1 MKYEDLGPL
10 ERAILES
17 VIAAEVLGLPRDLEN
32 LHRFL
37 PGYHTHQRNVAAALA
52 PGRALSNW
60 LVRSG
65 PYFLMRDRA
74 DSAVGVRAGS
84 HRAASDWEDCA
95 GLLRGMAKL
104 PWVEAVA
111 AIGPFAQG
119 YQPAI
124 GRPLDL
130 VVIAEGGRADLARGG
145 LAAFRRAHAGLG
157 FLGTSGQKKPL
168 RVVRVLDA
176 DQLELAKP
184 DATEA
189 LLWASL
195 NPLVGLAAWDHFLA
209 SNPWL
214 RARFPNW
221 SLRDVGVPRP
231 VSDRRL
237 DGRLARI
244 RRSRIS
250 LPGNLGTLL
259 RSEGRRE
266 GLLNQL
272 EARFS
277 SRAIVGSDLGV
288 RAALDDLEATI
299 YGDRLEGVQ
308 SWTFDEEPSE
318 VSGEPEANHEPE
330 VSVESEVKE
339 ERQVL
344 VDPEVPT
351 EPEVSVEPHAAE
363 GPEAEV
369 DARGAALP
377 ETADEVPLAPVS
389 RSPRK
394 RRPSARTAPARRGT
408 RTRRSVASDP
418 RGQRGAGRGRKSG
431 SSRR

>member
-1 MKYEDLGPL
+1 MNYEDLGPL

-17 VIAAEVLGLPRDLEN
+17 VVAAEVLGLPRDVED

-52 PGRALSNW
+52 PGRGLSNW

-104 PWVEAVA
+104 PWIEAVA

-119 YQPAI
+119 YQPTI
-124 GRPLDL
+124 GRSLDL
-130 VVIAEGGRADLARGG
+130 VVIAEGGRADLARGA

-157 FLGTSGQKKPL
+157 LLGKPRPKQPL

-176 DQLELAKP
+176 DQLELVQP
-184 DATEA
+184 DATEST
-189 LLWASL
+189 LWASL
-195 NPLVGLAAWDHFLA
+195 NPLIGLAAWEHFFA
-209 SNPWL
+209 SNSWI
-214 RARFPNW
+214 RDRFPNW
-221 SLRDVGVPRP
+221 SVRDVGVPRP
-231 VSDRRL
+231 VSERRL

-244 RRSRIS
+244 RRGRVS
-250 LPGNLGTLL
+250 LPGNLGNLL

-266 GLLNQL
+266 GLLTQV
-272 EARFS
+272 EDRVS
-277 SRAIVGSDLGV
+277 SRAIVGSDLGL
-288 RAALDDLEATI
+288 RAVLDGLEATV
-299 YGDRLEGVQ
+299 YGDRLEGIKT
-308 SWTFDEEPSE
+308 WAFDEEPAEVAIVDEQPSE
-318 VSGEPEANHEPE
+318 VAIAPDEPNHEPE
-330 VSVESEVKE
+330 VPVQPELSFDSEGADGS
-339 ERQVL
+339 Q
-344 VDPEVPT
+344 
-351 EPEVSVEPHAAE
+351 
-363 GPEAEV
+363 AEV
-369 DARGAALP
+369 DVHGSGPGPL
-377 ETADEVPLAPVS
+377 ETTDEVLSAPED
-389 RSPRK
+389 
-394 RRPSARTAPARRGT
+394 RRRRTRRRGARTAPARRGT

-431 SSRR
+431 SFRG